1 MKLQSFSLA
10 ILLSVGL
17 VGVAQAA
24 VVGES
29 SDIGNIVVGSTGSLG
44 PTHPNSG
51 VGFGVNTLYNGAI
64 VAFSGFNGYADGNG
78 VVRLSPYLPGLPA
91 SHAGIGYANYKQVP
105 TQDVWFGEWNAEAKD
120 ASGKR
125 LGTVDPATHTVYYNG
140 KDADTSVP
148 STGTANYSVQGVNN
162 YNGSNLLSG
171 TFTAN
176 FATKQLTGS
185 LSDSSRTFNLGTA
198 TINNDATISGS
209 NASWTTNPSAGA
221 GTVSGQFYNSQS
233 SLAGIAT
240 FNNNV
245 HDVAFGGKK

>member
-1 MKLQSFSLA
+1 MKLQS
-10 ILLSVGL
+10 ILLATLLAAGL
-17 VGVAQAA
+17 MATAQAD
-24 VVGES
+24 VVGGTS
-29 SDIGNIVVGSTGSLG
+29 NVNRIKVGSTGSLG

-51 VGFGVNTLYNGAI
+51 VGLGFTSLYNGMI

-78 VVRLSPYLPGLPA
+78 VVRLNPYLPGLPA

-148 STGTANYSVQGVNN
+148 SSGTATYSVQGVNN

-185 LSDSSRTFNLGTA
+185 ISDSSRTFNVGRA
-198 TINNDATISGS
+198 RINNDATISGS
-209 NASWTTNPSAGA
+209 NAFWVGGPSRGKVA
-221 GTVSGQFYNSQS
+221 GQFYNNQT

-240 FNNNV
+240 FTGNNTY
-245 HDVAFGGKK
+245 DVAFGGQKK

>member
-1 MKLQSFSLA
+1 M
-10 ILLSVGL
+10 
-17 VGVAQAA
+17 
-24 VVGES
+24 
-29 SDIGNIVVGSTGSLG
+29 
-44 PTHPNSG
+44 
-51 VGFGVNTLYNGAI
+51 
-64 VAFSGFNGYADGNG
+64 
-78 VVRLSPYLPGLPA
+78 
-91 SHAGIGYANYKQVP
+91 
-105 TQDVWFGEWNAEAKD
+105 
-120 ASGKR
+120 
-125 LGTVDPATHTVYYNG
+125 
-140 KDADTSVP
+140 
-148 STGTANYSVQGVNN
+148 
-162 YNGSNLLSG
+162 SG

>member
-1 MKLQSFSLA
+1 M
-10 ILLSVGL
+10 
-17 VGVAQAA
+17 
-24 VVGES
+24 
-29 SDIGNIVVGSTGSLG
+29 
-44 PTHPNSG
+44 
-51 VGFGVNTLYNGAI
+51 
-64 VAFSGFNGYADGNG
+64 
-78 VVRLSPYLPGLPA
+78 
-91 SHAGIGYANYKQVP
+91 P

>member
-1 MKLQSFSLA
+1 MKLQSISLA
-10 ILLSVGL
+10 VLLSIGL
-17 VGVAQAA
+17 VGAAQAA
-24 VVGES
+24 IVGES
-29 SDIGNIVVGSTGSLG
+29 SDVSKIEVAATGSLG

-51 VGFGVNTLYNGAI
+51 VGFGIKDFYNGTV

-78 VVRLSPYLPGLPA
+78 VVRLNPYLPGLPPT
-91 SHAGIGYANYKQVP
+91 HAAIGYANYKQVP

-120 ASGKR
+120 ASGNR
-125 LGTVDPATHTVYYNG
+125 LGTVDPTTHTVYYNG

-209 NASWTTNPSAGA
+209 NASWTGGPSG
-221 GTVSGQFYNSQS
+221 GDVSGQFYNSQS

-240 FNNNV
+240 FVGNNTY
-245 HDVAFGGKK
+245 DVAFGGKK